1 MAKDNLTVF
10 QRLTKVFGQGGPS
23 KSKYAL
29 DQQFKQEFEKQL
41 LNTNSKE
48 QAEKDKLQAQQ
59 SMYLNDNYF
68 KVDNELYQQAVY
80 YETTRMA
87 SYADFEAME
96 FTPEI
101 SAALDIFMEE
111 ATTTDEKGKVLAIYS
126 ESQRVKQALQEL
138 FYDILDIETNLA
150 PWTRNTCK
158 YGDNF
163 IQLRIDPKKG
173 IIGCQ
178 QLPNILIERR
188 EPGVETQSPYAKN
201 NSSSKNIK
209 FFYKNKDIEFNS
221 WEMAHFRL
229 LGDDRKLPYGTSI
242 LEKARRIWKQ
252 LILSEDAMLVYRVTR
267 APERRVFKIFVG
279 NIEDEAI
286 EPYIQKIANK
296 FKRTQV
302 VDPTTGQIDLRMN
315 QLAVDQDYFIPVR
328 DTAAPSPIET
338 LPGACIALNTKI
350 PLLDGRVLELQEII
364 KEWDEGKRDMWVYS
378 CDPKTGSL
386 SPGIVTWAG
395 ETRKNAEVIKITL
408 DNGKELITT
417 PDHKWVHRTKGFVDA
432 QDLVV
437 GDSLMPFYSDTKK
450 IRSNTNK
457 YERVWDSDKQN
468 WVFTHRMVTGSL
480 SDKNVIKEFIYD
492 AIYDDC
498 EKHTRHHKDFNR
510 FNNTP
515 TNIVFMNSVDHFKYH
530 QTVIKETIWADPE
543 LNKEKITKGI
553 NRFISNLTP
562 SAKEE
567 RGEISRNN
575 SITSRDKSN
584 KTFSLNPKR
593 DKIIK
598 LRGESI
604 SKSKSTKEVIEKQS
618 FIAKNNW
625 KSMNYRDK
633 VFNKKQTITFTDNL
647 YSMFFEMFK
656 LCGRAD
662 LTLKKLNSSE
672 DFMNEFYYD
681 NKDIRSSLTNLSV
694 FTMNHLDKMLKQRG
708 FKNYRDW
715 CKVTAKELDYKNVRS
730 WRYHINKDKVINY
743 NHKITHIEW
752 LSDTMDTGT
761 ITVDG
766 NELYH
771 NYHTF
776 ATESGVFI
784 KNSNLDQI
792 ADIEYI
798 QRKLF
803 TALRVPKPFLG
814 FEETSGEGKNLA
826 MMDVRFARTI
836 NRVQQAMIQELNKI
850 AIIHLYI
857 LGFEDDLENFTLGLS
872 NPSTQADILKVE
884 QWKEKVTL
892 YRDLVADAGNGFGAS
907 SMTWAKKNILGF
919 SDDEIILDL
928 EQQRIEKAAA
938 NEIQNTGTAIPSTG
952 IFDKVDKLYGG
963 IKGADTAAA
972 ADTGGEAEGGL
983 ETGGAAG
990 GGFGG
995 GETDLGGGE
1004 TELGGEE
1011 TGFGGGETGGEAPPA
1026 EGGEPLAERTKIIT
1040 EDVLNGT
1047 VFKKKTSVEDRI
1059 LKASNKVL
1067 NEDIKS
1073 MIEGIDKLLD

>member
-1 MAKDNLTVF
+1 MAKENLTVF
-10 QRLTKVFGQGGPS
+10 QRLTKVFGQGGPK
-23 KSKYAL
+23 KSKYAM
-29 DQQFKQEFEKQL
+29 DQQFQQEFEKQL
-41 LNTNSKE
+41 LHTDNKE

-59 SMYLNDNYF
+59 SMYLNNNYF

-111 ATTTDEKGKVLAIYS
+111 ATTTNEKGKVVEIYS

-138 FYDILDIETNLA
+138 FYDVLDIETNLA

-163 IQLRIDPKKG
+163 VSLRIDPKKG
-173 IIGCQ
+173 IVGCQ

-188 EPGVETQSPYAKN
+188 EPGVETQSPYSSN
-201 NSSSKNIK
+201 NSTSKNIK

-221 WEMAHFRL
+221 WELAHFRL

-302 VDPTTGQIDLRMN
+302 VDPQTGQIDLRMN

-328 DTAAPSPIET
+328 DPGAPSPIET
-338 LPGACIALNTKI
+338 LPGA
-350 PLLDGRVLELQEII
+350 
-364 KEWDEGKRDMWVYS
+364 
-378 CDPKTGSL
+378 
-386 SPGIVTWAG
+386 
-395 ETRKNAEVIKITL
+395 
-408 DNGKELITT
+408 
-417 PDHKWVHRTKGFVDA
+417 
-432 QDLVV
+432 
-437 GDSLMPFYSDTKK
+437 
-450 IRSNTNK
+450 
-457 YERVWDSDKQN
+457 
-468 WVFTHRMVTGSL
+468 
-480 SDKNVIKEFIYD
+480 
-492 AIYDDC
+492 
-498 EKHTRHHKDFNR
+498 
-510 FNNTP
+510 
-515 TNIVFMNSVDHFKYH
+515 
-530 QTVIKETIWADPE
+530 
-543 LNKEKITKGI
+543 
-553 NRFISNLTP
+553 
-562 SAKEE
+562 
-567 RGEISRNN
+567 
-575 SITSRDKSN
+575 
-584 KTFSLNPKR
+584 
-593 DKIIK
+593 
-598 LRGESI
+598 
-604 SKSKSTKEVIEKQS
+604 
-618 FIAKNNW
+618 
-625 KSMNYRDK
+625 
-633 VFNKKQTITFTDNL
+633 
-647 YSMFFEMFK
+647 
-656 LCGRAD
+656 
-662 LTLKKLNSSE
+662 
-672 DFMNEFYYD
+672 
-681 NKDIRSSLTNLSV
+681 
-694 FTMNHLDKMLKQRG
+694 
-708 FKNYRDW
+708 
-715 CKVTAKELDYKNVRS
+715 
-730 WRYHINKDKVINY
+730 
-743 NHKITHIEW
+743 
-752 LSDTMDTGT
+752 
-761 ITVDG
+761 
-766 NELYH
+766 
-771 NYHTF
+771 
-776 ATESGVFI
+776 
-784 KNSNLDQI
+784 SNLDQI

-857 LGFEDDLENFTLGLS
+857 LGFEDDLENFTLGMA

-884 QWKEKVTL
+884 SWKEKVTL

-938 NEIQNTGTAIPSTG
+938 NEIQNTGQAIPSTG
-952 IFDKVDKLYGG
+952 IFDKIDRLYGG
-963 IKGADTAAA
+963 MKSVETPE
-972 ADTGGEAEGGL
+972 TGGESDGGL
-983 ETGGAAG
+983 EAGGAAE

-995 GETDLGGGE
+995 GGGSSDFGGSEIELGGGE
-1004 TELGGEE
+1004 TD
-1011 TGFGGGETGGEAPPA
+1011 FGGGETGGEAPPEG
-1026 EGGEPLAERTKIIT
+1026 EGGEPLAERDKIIT
-1040 EDVLNGT
+1040 EDVLNST
-1047 VFKKKTSVEDRI
+1047 VFKKKKSVEDRI
-1059 LKASNKVL
+1059 LSKSNKVL

>member
-10 QRLTKVFGQGGPS
+10 QRLTKVFGQGGPK
-23 KSKYAL
+23 KSKYAM
-29 DQQFKQEFEKQL
+29 DQQFQQEFEKQL
-41 LNTNSKE
+41 LNTSSKA

-68 KVDNELYQQAVY
+68 KIDNELYQQAVY

-111 ATTTDEKGKVLAIYS
+111 GTTTNEKGKVLEIYS

-138 FYDILDIETNLA
+138 FYDVLDIETNLA

-163 IQLRIDPKKG
+163 VQLRIDPKRG
-173 IIGCQ
+173 IVGCQ

-188 EPGVETQSPYAKN
+188 EPGIESQSPYAKN
-201 NSSSKNIK
+201 SPTSKNIK

-302 VDPTTGQIDLRMN
+302 IDPQTGQIDLRMN

-338 LPGACIALNTKI
+338 LPGA
-350 PLLDGRVLELQEII
+350 
-364 KEWDEGKRDMWVYS
+364 
-378 CDPKTGSL
+378 
-386 SPGIVTWAG
+386 
-395 ETRKNAEVIKITL
+395 
-408 DNGKELITT
+408 
-417 PDHKWVHRTKGFVDA
+417 
-432 QDLVV
+432 
-437 GDSLMPFYSDTKK
+437 
-450 IRSNTNK
+450 
-457 YERVWDSDKQN
+457 
-468 WVFTHRMVTGSL
+468 
-480 SDKNVIKEFIYD
+480 
-492 AIYDDC
+492 
-498 EKHTRHHKDFNR
+498 
-510 FNNTP
+510 
-515 TNIVFMNSVDHFKYH
+515 
-530 QTVIKETIWADPE
+530 
-543 LNKEKITKGI
+543 
-553 NRFISNLTP
+553 
-562 SAKEE
+562 
-567 RGEISRNN
+567 
-575 SITSRDKSN
+575 
-584 KTFSLNPKR
+584 
-593 DKIIK
+593 
-598 LRGESI
+598 
-604 SKSKSTKEVIEKQS
+604 
-618 FIAKNNW
+618 
-625 KSMNYRDK
+625 
-633 VFNKKQTITFTDNL
+633 
-647 YSMFFEMFK
+647 
-656 LCGRAD
+656 
-662 LTLKKLNSSE
+662 
-672 DFMNEFYYD
+672 
-681 NKDIRSSLTNLSV
+681 
-694 FTMNHLDKMLKQRG
+694 
-708 FKNYRDW
+708 
-715 CKVTAKELDYKNVRS
+715 
-730 WRYHINKDKVINY
+730 
-743 NHKITHIEW
+743 
-752 LSDTMDTGT
+752 
-761 ITVDG
+761 
-766 NELYH
+766 
-771 NYHTF
+771 
-776 ATESGVFI
+776 
-784 KNSNLDQI
+784 SNLDQI

-857 LGFEDDLENFTLGLS
+857 LGFEDDLENFTLGMS

-884 QWKEKVTL
+884 SWKEKVTL

-938 NEIQNTGTAIPSTG
+938 NEIQNTGQAIPSTG
-952 IFDKVDKLYGG
+952 IFDKIDKLYGG
-963 IKGADTAAA
+963 IKVTNGADAAQ
-972 ADTGGEAEGGL
+972 TGGEAEGGL
-983 ETGGAAG
+983 EAGGAAE
-990 GGFGG
+990 G
-995 GETDLGGGE
+995 GEDTGFGGGE

-1011 TGFGGGETGGEAPPA
+1011 TGFGGGETGGEAPPDG
-1026 EGGEPLAERTKIIT
+1026 GGEPLAERTKVTT
-1040 EDVLNGT
+1040 ENILSST

-1067 NEDIKS
+1067 NEDIKT

>member
-338 LPGACIALNTKI
+338 LPGA
-350 PLLDGRVLELQEII
+350 
-364 KEWDEGKRDMWVYS
+364 
-378 CDPKTGSL
+378 
-386 SPGIVTWAG
+386 
-395 ETRKNAEVIKITL
+395 
-408 DNGKELITT
+408 
-417 PDHKWVHRTKGFVDA
+417 
-432 QDLVV
+432 
-437 GDSLMPFYSDTKK
+437 
-450 IRSNTNK
+450 
-457 YERVWDSDKQN
+457 
-468 WVFTHRMVTGSL
+468 
-480 SDKNVIKEFIYD
+480 
-492 AIYDDC
+492 
-498 EKHTRHHKDFNR
+498 
-510 FNNTP
+510 
-515 TNIVFMNSVDHFKYH
+515 
-530 QTVIKETIWADPE
+530 
-543 LNKEKITKGI
+543 
-553 NRFISNLTP
+553 
-562 SAKEE
+562 
-567 RGEISRNN
+567 
-575 SITSRDKSN
+575 
-584 KTFSLNPKR
+584 
-593 DKIIK
+593 
-598 LRGESI
+598 
-604 SKSKSTKEVIEKQS
+604 
-618 FIAKNNW
+618 
-625 KSMNYRDK
+625 
-633 VFNKKQTITFTDNL
+633 
-647 YSMFFEMFK
+647 
-656 LCGRAD
+656 
-662 LTLKKLNSSE
+662 
-672 DFMNEFYYD
+672 
-681 NKDIRSSLTNLSV
+681 
-694 FTMNHLDKMLKQRG
+694 
-708 FKNYRDW
+708 
-715 CKVTAKELDYKNVRS
+715 
-730 WRYHINKDKVINY
+730 
-743 NHKITHIEW
+743 
-752 LSDTMDTGT
+752 
-761 ITVDG
+761 
-766 NELYH
+766 
-771 NYHTF
+771 
-776 ATESGVFI
+776 
-784 KNSNLDQI
+784 SNLDQI